1 MPPRRL
7 DRGAF
12 RAVISAVPTVT
23 IMKDLVLAGF
33 PLELY
38 EEDRLDLGTLT
49 GRRPCVDPVNSHAL
63 RKKVELGH
71 GI

>member
-1 MPPRRL
+1 MI
-7 DRGAF
+7 
-12 RAVISAVPTVT
+12 RAVPAVT

-38 EEDRLDLGTLT
+38 EEDRLDLGSLT
-49 GRRPCVDPVNSHAL
+49 GSGPGVDRLNGHAL

-71 GI
+71 QN